1 MYICNMCVYIYIYI
15 YIYVICIYLYM
26 SYNSKSNG
34 NSDNVIGQDP
44 PPPALASGTRN
55 HLYGQ

>member
-1 MYICNMCVYIYIYI
+1 
-15 YIYVICIYLYM
+15 M